1 MDKKEQKNL
10 RVFGYGLSIIIA
22 FIVIRLGF
30 KHGFTNGKYIALGV
44 AVFLSLVTSVRLPA
58 IKPLYRVWM
67 KGARFIGEIVNFV
80 LLTVI
85 FYLFFGIAGIILRL
99 MRKDLLDE
107 RIDKNA
113 QSYWKTIR
121 FDANERERY
130 TKQF

>member
-1 MDKKEQKNL
+1 MDKNEQKNL

-22 FIVIRLGF
+22 FIVVRLGF
-30 KHGFTNGKYIALGV
+30 KHGFTNGKYIALGF
-44 AVFLSLVTSVRLPA
+44 AVLLSLVTLVSLSA

-67 KGARFIGEIVNFV
+67 KGARFIGEVVNFV

-85 FYLFFGIAGIILRL
+85 FYVFFGIAGLGLRI

-107 RIDKNA
+107 KIDKRSP
-113 QSYWKTIR
+113 SYWKPMR
-121 FDANERERY
+121 LDAFDRERY

>member
-10 RVFGYGLSIIIA
+10 RVFGYGVSIIIA

-30 KHGFTNGKYIALGV
+30 KHGFTNGKMIVLSV
-44 AVFLSLVTSVRLPA
+44 AVLLAGVTALRLAA

-67 KGARFIGEIVNFV
+67 KAARFIGEIVNFV
-80 LLTVI
+80 LLSII
-85 FYLFFGIAGIILRL
+85 FYLFFGIVGIVLRF

-107 RIDKNA
+107 KIDKSV

-121 FDANERERY
+121 SDALDHERY

>member
-1 MDKKEQKNL
+1 MDQKEQKNL

-22 FIVIRLGF
+22 FVVIRLGI
-30 KHGFTNGKYIALGV
+30 KHGFTNGKYFALLLAILLAGIT
-44 AVFLSLVTSVRLPA
+44 ALKLQS

-80 LLTVI
+80 LLSVI
-85 FYLFFGIAGIILRL
+85 FYLFFGLVGIILRL

-107 RIDKNA
+107 KIDKSA

-121 FDANERERY
+121 LDDSDRDRY
-130 TKQF
+130 SKQY